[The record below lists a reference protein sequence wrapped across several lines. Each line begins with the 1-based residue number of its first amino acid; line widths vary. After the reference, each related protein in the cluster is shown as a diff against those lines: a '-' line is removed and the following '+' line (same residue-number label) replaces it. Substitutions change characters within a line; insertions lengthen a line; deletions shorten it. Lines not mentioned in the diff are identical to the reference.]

1 MTVNIFIPD
10 SRKAIIRSSL
20 TFLRKRLK
28 LDEKNNHI
36 LQIRNGGFLKCLEQR
51 RTVICKV
58 TKNYR

>member
-10 SRKAIIRSSL
+10 SRKVIIRSSL

-36 LQIRNGGFLKCLEQR
+36 LQIRNGGFLKCLE
-51 RTVICKV
+51 
-58 TKNYR
+58 